1 MSEKGGTSGKS
12 ETGRKHGMSGKGGT
26 SETSGKWGVPLLAQ
40 TVFHTISRTLPVML
54 VTRLSPVARR
64 MCASEAHA

>member
-1 MSEKGGTSGKS
+1 MSEKSGTSGMGERCEK
-12 ETGRKHGMSGKGGT
+12 GGMSA
-26 SETSGKWGVPLLAQ
+26 TSGKWGVPLLAQ
-40 TVFHTISRTLPVML
+40 TVFNAILRTLPVML